1 MARKRNRFINQAAL
15 EALVRFGPEL
25 SGLKELQREAIREY
39 ATGIKQAHGAA
50 RGIVGTID
58 QARPG
63 VRKIYDDAGVSAS
76 KHASM
81 LSGDVAQLPGVANSI
96 KAGAQLEGTHAL
108 AALRDA
114 QSAALTD
121 LQSRRVAAK
130 EGEAFAVQRAHTEL
144 VDSLAKVLGRKQD
157 LRREQGAFTALTAR
171 ELRTAAQDR
180 ADKLRIEGARIKTT
194 QRGQTLSHKDR
205 VAAQGVT
212 KRGQDL
218 THQDAVA
225 KNKKKGKGKSGYGP
239 NGQTPEAH
247 DKFASSVE
255 NMVRIARPW
264 AKHLT
269 RAQIVAKLTKG
280 RPALSTPVA
289 GGGRASLPAIKP
301 MPADLRMSVALDIAT
316 SGYVG
321 GRTIRRM
328 RSRGWSVAQMG
339 LPTKPPRSVCARR
352 RGCGTSRRRRARAT
366 GHAPAVACSIPL
378 RLCRR
383 GRGRRRGSGR
393 WRRSGRTARRAGR
406 LSGPRTGSAG
416 PRGSG

>member
-25 SGLKELQREAIREY
+25 SGLKELQREAIMEY

-339 LPTKPPRSVCARR
+339 LPTKPPR
-352 RGCGTSRRRRARAT
+352 
-366 GHAPAVACSIPL
+366 
-378 RLCRR
+378 
-383 GRGRRRGSGR
+383 
-393 WRRSGRTARRAGR
+393 RRSSHGTGR
-406 LSGPRTGSAG
+406 P
-416 PRGSG
+416 

>member
-25 SGLKELQREAIREY
+25 SGLKELQREAIMEY

-81 LSGDVAQLPGVANSI
+81 LSGDVAALPGVANSI

-171 ELRTAAQDR
+171 ELQQSEQQRQDNLNIAR
-180 ADKLRIEGARIKTT
+180 GRIKATERGQDVT
-194 QRGQTLSHKDR
+194 KRGQTLSHKDR
-205 VAAQGVT
+205 LRQ
-212 KRGQDL
+212 QDL
-218 THQDAVA
+218 THADRVA
-225 KNKKKGKGKSGYGP
+225 AQKNKGKGGGKGRSGYGP
-239 NGQTPEAH
+239 NGQSQSAH

-255 NMVRIARPW
+255 DMVRIATPW
-264 AKHLT
+264 AKHLS

-280 RPALSTPVA
+280 RPALSTPLK

-321 GRTIRRM
+321 RRTVRRM

-339 LPTKPPRSVCARR
+339 LPTKPPRQPSHFHGT
-352 RGCGTSRRRRARAT
+352 RGG
-366 GHAPAVACSIPL
+366 
-378 RLCRR
+378 
-383 GRGRRRGSGR
+383 
-393 WRRSGRTARRAGR
+393 
-406 LSGPRTGSAG
+406 
-416 PRGSG
+416 

>member
-25 SGLKELQREAIREY
+25 SGLKELQREAIMEY

-50 RGIVGTID
+50 RGIVGMID

-171 ELRTAAQDR
+171 ELRQSEQQRQDNLNIAR
-180 ADKLRIEGARIKTT
+180 GRIKATERGQNIT
-194 QRGQTLSHKDR
+194 KRGQTLSHADRVRQQNISHADR
-205 VAAQGVT
+205 VAAQ
-212 KRGQDL
+212 KLRAQ
-218 THQDAVA
+218 A
-225 KNKKKGKGKSGYGP
+225 KAGKGRSGYGP
-239 NGQTPEAH
+239 NGQSQSAH

-255 NMVRIARPW
+255 DMVRIARPW
-264 AKHLT
+264 VKHLS

-280 RPALSTPVA
+280 RPALSTPLK

-339 LPTKPPRSVCARR
+339 LPTKPPR
-352 RGCGTSRRRRARAT
+352 
-366 GHAPAVACSIPL
+366 
-378 RLCRR
+378 
-383 GRGRRRGSGR
+383 
-393 WRRSGRTARRAGR
+393 RRSSSGGGGGPHGTGR
-406 LSGPRTGSAG
+406 P
-416 PRGSG
+416 

>member
-25 SGLKELQREAIREY
+25 SGLKELQREAIMEY

-171 ELRTAAQDR
+171 ELQQSAQQRQDN
-180 ADKLRIEGARIKTT
+180 LRIARGRIKATE
-194 QRGQTLSHKDR
+194 RGQTLSHKR
-205 VAAQGVT
+205 RAAARIRTVCGSRISRTLIRTRREEQARQG
-212 KRGQDL
+212 
-218 THQDAVA
+218 
-225 KNKKKGKGKSGYGP
+225 KGKGKSGYGP

-264 AKHLT
+264 V
-269 RAQIVAKLTKG
+269 R
-280 RPALSTPVA
+280 ST
-289 GGGRASLPAIKP
+289 
-301 MPADLRMSVALDIAT
+301 
-316 SGYVG
+316 
-321 GRTIRRM
+321 
-328 RSRGWSVAQMG
+328 
-339 LPTKPPRSVCARR
+339 
-352 RGCGTSRRRRARAT
+352 
-366 GHAPAVACSIPL
+366 
-378 RLCRR
+378 
-383 GRGRRRGSGR
+383 
-393 WRRSGRTARRAGR
+393 
-406 LSGPRTGSAG
+406 
-416 PRGSG
+416 